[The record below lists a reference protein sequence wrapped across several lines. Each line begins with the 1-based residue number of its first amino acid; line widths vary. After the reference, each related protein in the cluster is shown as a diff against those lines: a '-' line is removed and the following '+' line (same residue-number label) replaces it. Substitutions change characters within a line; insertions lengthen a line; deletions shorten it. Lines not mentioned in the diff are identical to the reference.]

1 MDVTVVS
8 PSASSHALLKRQ
20 SVQHKKV
27 KIQGMFSSNKNLTEA
42 TELCASPY
50 AQKTVKFPNQATKT
64 QKIQMLPSA
73 SPVMITN
80 RRNL

>member
-50 AQKTVKFPNQATKT
+50 AQKTVKFPN
-64 QKIQMLPSA
+64 
-73 SPVMITN
+73 
-80 RRNL
+80 